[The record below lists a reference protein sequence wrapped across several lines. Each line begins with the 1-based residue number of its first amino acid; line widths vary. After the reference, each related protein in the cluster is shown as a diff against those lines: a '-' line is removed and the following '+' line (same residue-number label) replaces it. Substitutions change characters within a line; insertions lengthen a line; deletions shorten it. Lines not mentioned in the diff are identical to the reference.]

1 MGRIVYFDASA
12 GAAGDMLLG
21 ALVDLGLPLEA
32 LSAELGKL
40 SLTGYHLES
49 RRVIRA
55 GISASKVDVRIASQH
70 HADEHAHP
78 HSHHHPDRHHD
89 DDHSPAAAHA
99 HSGRHLP
106 EIRAMLESSGLDAPI
121 KQRSI
126 ALFERL
132 GRAEAAVHGTTPD
145 QVHFHEV
152 GAIDSIVDIVGGVIG
167 LHWLNADRFVCSPLN
182 LGGGTVKMSHGVVG
196 VPPPA
201 TARLVEGVPVFGQGD
216 FERLTPTGALLLT
229 GHATS
234 YGVPPAMRIERT
246 GTGAGDRDSQD
257 RANVLRVYVGTE
269 DVAVS
274 SGRVLVLECEID
286 DLQPQ
291 LLGPLIERLLG
302 AGALDA
308 YFTPIHMK
316 KGRPGI
322 LISVLAE
329 PTHREAIEALLF
341 AETSTLGVRRQE
353 WDRTVLDRE
362 VVSVETPYGRVGV
375 KVGRRDGRV
384 LNAQPEFDDCQ
395 RAAAERRVPLKEV
408 FAAALAA
415 YRESSR

>member
-32 LSAELGKL
+32 LAAELGKV
-40 SLTGYHLES
+40 SLTGYRLES
-49 RRVIRA
+49 RRVMRA
-55 GISASKVDVRIASQH
+55 GIAASKVDVHVLSHDHGHEH
-70 HADEHAHP
+70 HHHRHD
-78 HSHHHPDRHHD
+78 HSH
-89 DDHSPAAAHA
+89 DHGHA
-99 HSGRHLP
+99 GRHLP
-106 EIRAMLESSGLDAPI
+106 EIRAMLASSGLESSV

-132 GRAEAAVHGTTPD
+132 GDAEAAVHGTTRD

-167 LHWLNADRFVCSPLN
+167 LHWLAADRFVCSPLN

-201 TARLVEGVPVFGQGD
+201 TARLVEGVPVYGQGD

-229 GHATS
+229 AHAGS
-234 YGVPPAMRIERT
+234 YGPPPAMRIEKT
-246 GTGAGDRDSQD
+246 GTGAGDRDSLD
-257 RANVLRVYVGTE
+257 RPNVLRVLVGSE
-269 DVAVS
+269 DTGIGA
-274 SGRVLVLECEID
+274 GRILVLECEID

-291 LLGPLIERLLG
+291 LLGPLIDRLLG

-329 PTHREAIEALLF
+329 PNHREAIEALLF

-353 WDRTVLDRE
+353 WERTVLDRE
-362 VVSVETPYGRVGV
+362 VVGVETPYGRIGV
-375 KVGRRDGRV
+375 KVGRRGGQV
-384 LNAQPEFDDCQ
+384 LNAQPEFEDCQ
-395 RAAAERRVPLKEV
+395 RAAVERGVPLKEV

-415 YRESSR
+415 YRGAPR

>member
-12 GAAGDMLLG
+12 GASGDMLLG

-32 LSAELGKL
+32 LGAELRKL
-40 SLTGYHLES
+40 PLSGYRLES
-49 RRVIRA
+49 RRVMRA
-55 GISASKVDVRIASQH
+55 GLSASKVDVHVESHDHDQH
-70 HADEHAHP
+70 HH
-78 HSHHHPDRHHD
+78 
-89 DDHSPAAAHA
+89 DHS

-106 EIRAMLESSGLDAPI
+106 EIRAILEASGLDAPV
-121 KQRSI
+121 KERSI

-132 GRAEAAVHGTTPD
+132 GEAEAAVHGTTRD

-167 LHWLNADRFVCSPLN
+167 LHWLKADRFVSSPLN
-182 LGGGTVKMSHGVVG
+182 LGGGTVRMSHGVVG

-201 TARLVEGVPVFGQGD
+201 TARLVLGVPVFGDGD

-229 GHATS
+229 AHATS
-234 YGVPPAMRIERT
+234 YGPAPAMRIEKT
-246 GTGAGDRDSQD
+246 GTGAGDRDSKD
-257 RANVLRVYVGTE
+257 RPNVLRLLVGTE
-269 DVAVS
+269 ETAPS
-274 SGRVLVLECEID
+274 AGRVLVLECELD

-291 LLGPLIERLLG
+291 LLGPLIDRLLG

-322 LISVLAE
+322 LISVLVE
-329 PTHREAIEALLF
+329 PTDRETIEALLF
-341 AETSTLGVRRQE
+341 AETSTLGVRRQQ

-362 VVSVETPYGRVGV
+362 VVSVETPYGRIGV

-384 LNAQPEFDDCQ
+384 SNAQPEFEDCQ
-395 RAAAERRVPLKEV
+395 RAATECSVPLKEV

-415 YRESSR
+415 YRGSSR